1 MTTSVPVLTMSGLA
15 LLDKSGWGPLG
26 AGEDQTHPELIALAG
41 LVMVIV
47 LPFVWGLIRRA
58 EGMPMFGKPTVAELE
73 GEQESEPGSD
83 AVRDDQA
90 QIG

>member
-1 MTTSVPVLTMSGLA
+1 
-15 LLDKSGWGPLG
+15 
-26 AGEDQTHPELIALAG
+26 
-41 LVMVIV
+41 MVAV

-73 GEQESEPGSD
+73 GEQEPEEASG
-83 AVRDDQA
+83 AGVRDDQA

>member
-1 MTTSVPVLTMSGLA
+1 MSGLA
-15 LLDKSGWGPLG
+15 LLDKSGWGPMG

-41 LVMVIV
+41 VVMVAV

-73 GEQESEPGSD
+73 GEREPEEASG
-83 AVRDDQA
+83 AGVRDDQA